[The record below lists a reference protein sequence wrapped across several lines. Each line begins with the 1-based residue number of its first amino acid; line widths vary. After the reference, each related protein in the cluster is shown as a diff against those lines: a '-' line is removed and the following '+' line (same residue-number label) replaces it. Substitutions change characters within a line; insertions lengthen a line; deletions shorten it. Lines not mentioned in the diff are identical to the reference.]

1 MYFWANHS
9 LFLHYHVIH
18 NISYLFQSG
27 KIFHSKKFLYNT
39 IYKSDSLVWSIR
51 IFPLHTFKR
60 VFHLRCCQLVLSY
73 YLHLL
78 RFSFHHLIFYE
89 YQHYDYY
96 YYCYGLLLSTC
107 RIMTTVICEISYT
120 FPYLPLPSPT
130 LPLSP
135 SLFFAL
141 TSAALLIQI
150 FCAKVF
156 S

>member
-1 MYFWANHS
+1 MIYFWANHS
-9 LFLHYHVIH
+9 IFLHYHVIH
-18 NISYLFQSG
+18 NKTYLFQSG

-51 IFPLHTFKR
+51 IFLLHTFKR
-60 VFHLRCCQLVLSY
+60 VFPLRCCQLVLSY

-120 FPYLPLPSPT
+120 FPYLPLPHPPT
-130 LPLSP
+130 VSL
-135 SLFFAL
+135 SLFCSHFCC
-141 TSAALLIQI
+141 SAHSDFLRKS
-150 FCAKVF
+150 F
-156 S
+156 